1 MQQNYHAII
10 INISQI
16 DKRIFKRYKILNIK
30 KRFLGLLKLYKIT
43 VPETDI
49 ENVAKE
55 VQLNMSTKLKKEWYA
70 TFYNSERC
78 IIVFRNK
85 IFHLSTNGIH
95 PVYQQKIN
103 TARADEKI
111 KWDEMLT
118 YAKTLG
124 IPDNQLDFLPS
135 DYKTEIY
142 C

>member
-1 MQQNYHAII
+1 MQQDYHAVI

-16 DKRIFKRYKILNIK
+16 DKSIFERYKILDIK
-30 KRFLGLLKLYKIT
+30 KRFLGLLKLYRIN

-49 ENVAKE
+49 ENAAKE

-70 TFYNSERC
+70 TFYNAERC
-78 IIVFRNK
+78 IIVFRK
-85 IFHLSTNGIH
+85 KVFHLSTNGIY

-111 KWDEMLT
+111 KWDEMLM

-124 IPDNQLDFLPS
+124 IPDKQLDFLPS
-135 DYKTEIY
+135 DYKIEVY